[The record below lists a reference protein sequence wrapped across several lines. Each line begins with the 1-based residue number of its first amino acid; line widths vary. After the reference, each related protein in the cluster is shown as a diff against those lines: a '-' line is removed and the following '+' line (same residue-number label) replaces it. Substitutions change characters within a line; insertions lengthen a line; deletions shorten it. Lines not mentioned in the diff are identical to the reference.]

1 MIIMLEYFKFTL
13 SSYGEGYI
21 ETEVFLKGNPHYH
34 VVGTKFEDFER
45 SITDK
50 QANYFNTRMTLLN
63 LDHLERQYMH
73 SDQMLLDGE
82 TWSIEYQYANKPRE
96 SIFGDNSY
104 PDCWEKLLDILDEL
118 VEEVP
123 YVDPERIESFT
134 MHYHHKLIIENN
146 EQADYEE
153 NLDINRKHQTLIY
166 TKNIAPDCVITHQ
179 YETKHSISTLLD
191 NLNGDI
197 PDIQSAEVGEYEEGI
212 IIDIT
217 WHNGELFHYQLPYNR
232 HYMPRDWHNVM
243 YHIEEYMRT
252 FGFFGSIFAQSIY
265 EHGVHEGEYIYCS
278 IIFEE
283 NARSYYYVTDD
294 DSIRIGDYVLVPIGH
309 DNKEVEGVVEN
320 ITYHYRGSVP
330 YPYESC
336 KHIIKKLKH

>member
-1 MIIMLEYFKFTL
+1 
-13 SSYGEGYI
+13 
-21 ETEVFLKGNPHYH
+21 
-34 VVGTKFEDFER
+34 
-45 SITDK
+45 
-50 QANYFNTRMTLLN
+50 
-63 LDHLERQYMH
+63 
-73 SDQMLLDGE
+73 MLLDGE

-166 TKNIAPDCVITHQ
+166 TKNVAPDCVITHQ

-212 IIDIT
+212 TIDIT

-283 NARSYYYVTDD
+283 NGRSYYYVTDD
-294 DSIRIGDYVLVPIGH
+294 DSIRIGDYVLVPVGH